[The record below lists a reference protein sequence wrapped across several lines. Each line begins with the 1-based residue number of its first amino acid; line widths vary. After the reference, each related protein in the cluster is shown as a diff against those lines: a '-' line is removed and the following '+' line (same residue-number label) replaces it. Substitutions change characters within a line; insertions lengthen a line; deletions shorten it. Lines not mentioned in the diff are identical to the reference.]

1 MAISIDWP
9 NSIIN
14 VPKADLS
21 LVQSTPYELRE
32 LDTNWL
38 RGELRKLEDD
48 EEGRPWPRTHDHNAD
63 VTVGGIT
70 LVDVL
75 IILAPYTITFEDGQY
90 GVLLSGTNNNIVDRR
105 NFNQVS
111 VLSQNSAGL
120 IIVASGS
127 GLSQEEHDK
136 LMGLPD
142 DTDIADAV
150 WEKTLPEE

>member
-1 MAISIDWP
+1 MAVTIDWA

-14 VPKADLS
+14 IPKADLS
-21 LVQSTPYELRE
+21 LIQSDPYELRE

-38 RGELRKLEDD
+38 RGELRDLEDD

-70 LVDVL
+70 LADVL
-75 IILAPYTITFEDGQY
+75 IILPPYTITFEDGQY

-120 IIVASGS
+120 IVVISGS
-127 GLSQEEHDK
+127 GVTEQDK
-136 LMGLPD
+136 L
-142 DTDIADAV
+142 DIADAV
-150 WEKTLPEE
+150 WDKELP